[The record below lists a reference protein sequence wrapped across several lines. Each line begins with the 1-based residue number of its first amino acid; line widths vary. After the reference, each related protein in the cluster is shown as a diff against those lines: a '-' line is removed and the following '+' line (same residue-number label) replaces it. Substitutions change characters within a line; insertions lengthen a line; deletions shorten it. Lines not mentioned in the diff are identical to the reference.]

1 VEHNVVGTPD
11 PVVVGRIIRPHGNRG
26 QVVVAPETDF
36 GDRRFQPGA
45 ALTGAAPDRTL
56 ALIVTSSRPHDHR
69 WVLGFEGFASIDD
82 AETLRGVELQIPEE
96 ALIEL
101 PAGQYYLHDLVGCQV
116 ETETGTTVGPVV
128 RVDPGGGPTLLV
140 VGSERGEILIP
151 FADSICRRIDVAAKC
166 IVIAPPAGLL
176 EVNASTREAG
186 IG

>member
-1 VEHNVVGTPD
+1 MVGAPE

-36 GDRRFQPGA
+36 GEQRFQPGA
-45 ALTGAAPDRTL
+45 VLTGAAPDRTM
-56 ALIVTSSRPHDHR
+56 ALVVSSSRPHDHR

-116 ETETGTTVGPVV
+116 ETETGTAVGPVV
-128 RVDPGGGPTLLV
+128 RVDPSGGPTLLV
-140 VGSERGEILIP
+140 VGTERGETLIP
-151 FADSICRRIDVAAKC
+151 FVDLICRRIDVAAKR

-176 EVNASTREAG
+176 EVNARAPEAG